1 MCNRSHLRNFLT
13 SIDTF
18 SHRLNIEQA
27 AARQA
32 RQRFTKYFGPLNQK
46 VSIRNHTLVMLDAP
60 GLAEED
66 YLRAA
71 KYIDYDHWTAKPH
84 GPVEFIRSLQG
95 MLRMGAVL
103 QVIKLLRLG
112 SK

>member
-1 MCNRSHLRNFLT
+1 
-13 SIDTF
+13 
-18 SHRLNIEQA
+18 
-27 AARQA
+27 
-32 RQRFTKYFGPLNQK
+32 
-46 VSIRNHTLVMLDAP
+46 MLDAP